1 MNFTE
6 SREKLLQRI
15 HSATADKQDPFSQS
29 AQKSHIRRDLPL
41 QQQINKNCLRKHRAT
56 ANKQDP
62 LLQTSQKSE
71 KHKERFS
78 QFCPKFMGG
87 QRALLTVCPKF
98 NCGGQGKLLAATCT
112 TDNIPSAQNP
122 KAGSKCFLQLDQ
134 NSTAGSERTISQA
147 PKIRGRAA
155 NGFLNQ
161 PARQSTC
168 PSAQNLRR
176 AAKASCSLPK
186 IQQRAAKAFRSHLHN
201 GQYSKRPKSKGGQQM
216 LLAA

>member
-41 QQQINKNCLRKHRAT
+41 QQQINKNCFRKHRAT

-98 NCGGQGKLLAATCT
+98 NCGGQR
-112 TDNIPSAQNP
+112 NIPSAQNLR
-122 KAGSKCFLQLDQ
+122 AGSVRFLQLAQ

-161 PARQSTC
+161 PAR
-168 PSAQNLRR
+168 
-176 AAKASCSLPK
+176 
-186 IQQRAAKAFRSHLHN
+186 
-201 GQYSKRPKSKGGQQM
+201 
-216 LLAA
+216 